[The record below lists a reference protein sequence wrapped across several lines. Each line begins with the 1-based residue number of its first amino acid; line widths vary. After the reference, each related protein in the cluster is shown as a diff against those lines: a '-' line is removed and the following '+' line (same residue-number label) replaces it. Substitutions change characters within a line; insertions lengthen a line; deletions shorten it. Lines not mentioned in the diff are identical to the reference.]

1 MVRGRVVEP
10 GGFSPDPT
18 SEKKMDPNPTFKKK
32 KTRILIRIPPSRK
45 TSRIQ
50 ILPNVVRIKFKL
62 LCSFAIK
69 VDIIDILIQYSIFD
83 QCILQEL
90 VDFRARFLILMFS
103 PDPTL
108 FWNRIRIRN
117 PGQSYISVR
126 LQRDLY
132 LSVCKHGFSMRWL
145 HGKACAPVNRP
156 ASPIV

>member
-83 QCILQEL
+83 NKYCKKRSIL
-90 VDFRARFLILMFS
+90 DGFLILMFS

-108 FWNRIRIRN
+108 
-117 PGQSYISVR
+117 
-126 LQRDLY
+126 L
-132 LSVCKHGFSMRWL
+132 
-145 HGKACAPVNRP
+145 
-156 ASPIV
+156 

>member
-1 MVRGRVVEP
+1 MWRHTVVENAAIERKAY
-10 GGFSPDPT
+10 GQRQGCGTGWIFTGSDLR
-18 SEKKMDPNPTFKKK
+18 EKNGSASDLQEEK

-90 VDFRARFLILMFS
+90 VDFRARFLILMFR

-108 FWNRIRIRN
+108 F
-117 PGQSYISVR
+117 
-126 LQRDLY
+126 
-132 LSVCKHGFSMRWL
+132 
-145 HGKACAPVNRP
+145 
-156 ASPIV
+156 